1 MLSSDDEG
9 GMDMDEE
16 TTEIES
22 IIKLNMGVPVMLIA
36 NKSDLVH
43 GPMTEFY
50 KDKFD
55 FIMRHLRE
63 HILMYGGTIMATSG
77 TKDINTEK
85 LLNYITNPWRN
96 IPPELADK
104 EAYIIPSGFDSPSL
118 ASQMAAD
125 I

>member
-22 IIKLNMGVPVMLIA
+22 IIKLNMGVPVVLIA

-63 HILMYGGTIMATSG
+63 HILMYGGTIMATSC
-77 TKDINTEK
+77 
-85 LLNYITNPWRN
+85 LLYT
-96 IPPELADK
+96 
-104 EAYIIPSGFDSPSL
+104 SPSPRDQRGSRMPSS
-118 ASQMAAD
+118 A
-125 I
+125 